1 MQYFVIFQQR
11 LTEEAEMTEG
21 FKTLL
26 KDLHELMNN
35 IKDSGITLRRESNL
49 PTVKN
54 TTTTKD
60 VVPDE
65 IEHGEITK
73 ATKGSS
79 NTATR
84 SAVSDISTTTALS
97 DDTHDP
103 SSHRSENRRTQ
114 FKRKSSTGVHV
125 PLHSSSPKNSSPV
138 LDNDTCY
145 EYATELDYPYSDISD
160 VESDFTT
167 EDKQERAVEIRKEP
181 LKSSKPRYDI

>member
-1 MQYFVIFQQR
+1 
-11 LTEEAEMTEG
+11 MTEG

-49 PTVKN
+49 PIEKN
-54 TTTTKD
+54 ATTTKD
-60 VVPDE
+60 VVPDKM
-65 IEHGEITK
+65 EHREITK
-73 ATKGSS
+73 TTKESSS
-79 NTATR
+79 NTAGS
-84 SAVSDISTTTALS
+84 SAVSVISTATALS
-97 DDTHDP
+97 DDTRDP
-103 SSHRSENRRTQ
+103 SSNRSKNRRTE

-138 LDNDTCY
+138 LHNDTCY

-167 EDKQERAVEIRKEP
+167 EDKQERAVEMRKEP

>member
-1 MQYFVIFQQR
+1 
-11 LTEEAEMTEG
+11 MTEG

-49 PTVKN
+49 PTEKN
-54 TTTTKD
+54 TATTKD
-60 VVPDE
+60 VVPDKM
-65 IEHGEITK
+65 EHREITE
-73 ATKGSS
+73 TTMESS
-79 NTATR
+79 NTAR
-84 SAVSDISTTTALS
+84 SSAVSDISTTTALS
-97 DDTHDP
+97 DDTRDP
-103 SSHRSENRRTQ
+103 SSNRSENRRTE
-114 FKRKSSTGVHV
+114 FKRKSSTGVNA

-145 EYATELDYPYSDISD
+145 EYATQLDYPYSDISD

-167 EDKQERAVEIRKEP
+167 EDKQERAVEMRREP